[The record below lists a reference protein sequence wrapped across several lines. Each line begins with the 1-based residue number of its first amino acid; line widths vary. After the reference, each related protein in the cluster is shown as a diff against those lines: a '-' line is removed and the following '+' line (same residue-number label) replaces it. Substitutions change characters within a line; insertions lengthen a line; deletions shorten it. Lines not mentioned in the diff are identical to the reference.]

1 VIRVRMSEHEY
12 DRSLFEPAATKEREE
27 SPGGSLRKPGV
38 DDENAVATLD
48 DDLAETTR
56 TV

>member
-1 VIRVRMSEHEY
+1 MSEHEY